1 MDRRGL
7 AWRGAARAGADLTG
21 LPPPTHGIAR
31 VGDLGPDTDWRAAL
45 DGISAVLHLAARAH
59 AAAAVPRAELLRANL
74 EGALALAEQS
84 RAAGLRRFVLAS
96 SVKAM
101 GESSET
107 SSYTESHTCLPQ
119 DAYGLSKLAAEEA
132 VRDAAGPMETVV
144 LRFPLLYGPGVQG
157 NLLRLM
163 RAIRAGRPLPFGAVR
178 NGRSLLG
185 AANAADALLLAASH
199 PLAAGGT
206 FLARDVDFSTP
217 DLLRALGAALGRP
230 PRLWPI
236 PVALLRLS
244 PFARPALRRL
254 TGSLRLDDSLL
265 RTRLGWSPPHDP
277 RVIMQEMAQAFLAA
291 NSRS

>member
-1 MDRRGL
+1 MPI
-7 AWRGAARAGADLTG
+7 A
-21 LPPPTHGIAR
+21 THGIAR

-45 DGISAVLHLAARAH
+45 DGAAAVLHLAARAH
-59 AAAAVPRAELLRANL
+59 AAAAVSAAELQRANV
-74 EGALALAEQS
+74 EGARALAAQAA
-84 RAAGLRRFVLAS
+84 AAGVRRFALVS

-101 GESSET
+101 GGET
-107 SSYTESHTCLPQ
+107 APGAVWTELQPCAPE
-119 DAYGLSKLAAEEA
+119 DAYGRSKLAAEQA
-132 VRDAAGPMETVV
+132 VRAEAGAMEVVV
-144 LRFPLLYGPGVQG
+144 LRFPLLYGPGAQG

-163 RAIRAGRPLPFGAVR
+163 RALQAGRPLPFGAVR
-178 NGRSLLG
+178 NTRSLLG

-199 PLAAGGT
+199 PQAAGGT
-206 FLARDVDFSTP
+206 FLARDADFSTP

-265 RTRLGWSPPHDP
+265 RARLGWSPPHDP
-277 RVIMQEMAQAFLAA
+277 RVIMQQMAQAFLAA
-291 NSRS
+291 SPRP